1 MQSPLTVDQLIRDLR
16 KVMSDREVAE
26 TVRERLGSFSEVGK
40 KPPGQ
45 LFQELAFC
53 ILAANYTARGSM
65 RIVEELG
72 ERLLTLDREKLAEE
86 LRRLGHRF
94 PEARA
99 EYLVEARE
107 NLPRIMRALREV
119 RDEHR
124 LRAWLAENV
133 KGLGYKEASHFLRNI
148 GFRDLAI
155 IDFHILRILERY
167 GVIEPVKTLTKKRYL
182 EIESILRRIASR
194 LGVSLA
200 ELDLY
205 LWYMDAGEILK

>member
-1 MQSPLTVDQLIRDLR
+1 MTVDQLIRDLR

-26 TVRERLGSFSEVGK
+26 TVRERLRSFSEAGK
-40 KPPGQ
+40 KPPEQ